1 MADDLKQTGKR
12 DATGNRANGRGQ
24 RGTEPSVL
32 RAATD
37 ELGITT
43 PKETHRLRRKGPIRV
58 KVYADP
64 KRQK

>member
-1 MADDLKQTGKR
+1 MRTGKQ
-12 DATGNRANGRGQ
+12 ANGRGQ